1 MRLMALVA
9 GTLLLF
15 CISQNVNAAFKTG
28 NALYDD
34 CTSDSPP
41 KRTLCLGYVTGFSD
55 AREELGL
62 MCPAKGVDVRQMID
76 VVVKY
81 LSDHPEVRQHYT
93 ASDKVGLALEKA
105 FPCKE
110 QAH

>member
-1 MRLMALVA
+1 
-9 GTLLLF
+9 
-15 CISQNVNAAFKTG
+15 
-28 NALYDD
+28 
-34 CTSDSPP
+34 
-41 KRTLCLGYVTGFSD
+41 
-55 AREELGL
+55 
-62 MCPAKGVDVRQMID
+62 MID

>member
-55 AREELGL
+55 AGEELGL
-62 MCPAKGVDVRQMID
+62 MCPAKALTF
-76 VVVKY
+76 VK
-81 LSDHPEVRQHYT
+81 
-93 ASDKVGLALEKA
+93 
-105 FPCKE
+105 
-110 QAH
+110 

>member
-28 NALYDD
+28 KALYDD
-34 CTSDSPP
+34 CTSDSRP
-41 KRTLCLGYVTGFSD
+41 KRTLCRGYVAGISD

-62 MCPAKGVDVRQMID
+62 ICPAKSVDVRQMID

-81 LSDHPEVRQHYT
+81 LSDHPEDRHYT